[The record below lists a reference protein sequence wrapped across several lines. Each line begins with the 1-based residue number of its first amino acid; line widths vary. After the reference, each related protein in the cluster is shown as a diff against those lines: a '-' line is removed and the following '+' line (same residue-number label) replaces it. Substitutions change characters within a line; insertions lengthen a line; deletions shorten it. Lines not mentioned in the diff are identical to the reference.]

1 MIENKGFLW
10 TLKSVPKEVGATETG
25 RAIANKG
32 LLMNGALTAIAC
44 RKGRFEEMNPLH
56 STKDLPLGSSAR
68 VSWYAL
74 QVRSRKEAYVASQIE
89 GQGFECLLP
98 TYKSIRKWSDRVKE
112 LEQPLF
118 PGYLF
123 CRFDFQ
129 NRRPVITTPG
139 VLQIVGFGRTAAP
152 VADEEIRALQLAVS
166 SDIPKQPW
174 PYLEIGQKVQVVY
187 GNLTGLEG
195 ILVNVKGN
203 HRVVLSVKL
212 LQRSVAL
219 EVETSWL
226 CPVREAGRASLAQ
239 RILWPVRA

>member
-1 MIENKGFLW
+1 MAPSSSS
-10 TLKSVPKEVGATETG
+10 TL
-25 RAIANKG
+25 
-32 LLMNGALTAIAC
+32 
-44 RKGRFEEMNPLH
+44 
-56 STKDLPLGSSAR
+56 
-68 VSWYAL
+68 SWYAL
-74 QVRSRKEAYVASQIE
+74 QVRSRKEGYIASQIQ

-139 VLQIVGFGRTAAP
+139 VLQIVGFGRTATP

-166 SDIPKQPW
+166 SGMPKQPW
-174 PYLEIGQKVQVVY
+174 PYLEVGQRVQVVY

-195 ILVNVKGN
+195 ILVNIKGN
-203 HRVVLSVKL
+203 HRVVLSVAL
-212 LQRSVAL
+212 LQRSVAM

-226 CPVREAGRASLAQ
+226 FPIRELNRASLAQ
-239 RILWPVRA
+239 RILRPVRA

>member
-1 MIENKGFLW
+1 MPL
-10 TLKSVPKEVGATETG
+10 
-25 RAIANKG
+25 
-32 LLMNGALTAIAC
+32 NGTLTAIAC
-44 RKGRFEEMNPLH
+44 RKAPSEWKRTKALDLTNDLAAP
-56 STKDLPLGSSAR
+56 STGSKL
-68 VSWYAL
+68 SWYAL
-74 QVRSRKEAYVASQIE
+74 QVRSRKEGYIASQIQ

-123 CRFDFQ
+123 CRFDFL

-139 VLQIVGFGRTAAP
+139 VLQIVGFGRTATP

-166 SDIPKQPW
+166 SETPKQPW
-174 PYLEIGQKVQVVY
+174 PYLEVGQKVQVVY

-203 HRVVLSVKL
+203 HRVVLSVTL

-226 CPVREAGRASLAQ
+226 SPVKEANRESLAQ
-239 RILWPVRA
+239 RILRPVRA